1 MPLAEPMLGPERH
14 RAILNSLEESGSV
27 SNATL
32 TARLQ
37 ISAATLRRDLNVLA
51 DRSLLRRTHGGI
63 LRTDFSLRDD
73 PFEQKA
79 AIAATAKAK
88 LGRAAANLLPTEG
101 TVFIDGGT
109 TCLEVGRALLDRPK
123 LVIFTNSV
131 PLLSLGGAAKAKLNA
146 IGGELR
152 PVSMALT
159 GSFSQS
165 WLEHLHFDAAV
176 IGCSGIVEAR
186 GPATT
191 EFAEASVKVEAL
203 RRARV
208 RILVASADKW
218 LVPAAITFAPW
229 SSFTHVVTDRLL
241 GRVQKAILQSA
252 GVKTSDPAKR

>member
-1 MPLAEPMLGPERH
+1 MLGPERH
-14 RAILNSLEESGSV
+14 RAILNSLAESGSV

-32 TARLQ
+32 AARLRV
-37 ISAATLRRDLNVLA
+37 SAATLRRDLTVLA

-63 LRTDFSLRDD
+63 LRADYSLRDCS
-73 PFEQKA
+73 FEQKA
-79 AIAATAKAK
+79 AKASPIK
-88 LGRAAANLLPTEG
+88 ARLGLAAAGLLPTEG
-101 TVFIDGGT
+101 TIFIDAGT
-109 TCLEVGRALLDRPK
+109 TCLEVGLALIDRPN
-123 LVIFTNSV
+123 LIIFTNSV

-176 IGCSGIVEAR
+176 IGCSGIVDAR

-203 RRARV
+203 RRTRSS
-208 RILVASADKW
+208 ILVASADKW

-229 SSFTHVVTDRLL
+229 SSFTYVVTDRSL
-241 GRVQKAILQSA
+241 GRGQKAILQSE
-252 GVKTSDPAKR
+252 GVKISNPLEK

>member
-1 MPLAEPMLGPERH
+1 MLGPERH
-14 RAILNSLEESGSV
+14 RAILNSLAESGSV

-32 TARLQ
+32 AARLRV
-37 ISAATLRRDLNVLA
+37 SAATLRRDLSVLA

-63 LRTDFSLRDD
+63 LRADYSLRDD
-73 PFEQKA
+73 SFEQKA
-79 AIAATAKAK
+79 AKAATIKAK
-88 LGRAAANLLPTEG
+88 LGIAAAGLLPSEG
-101 TVFIDGGT
+101 TIFIDGGT

-123 LVIFTNSV
+123 LSIFTNSI
-131 PLLSLGGAAKAKLNA
+131 PLLSLGGAAKAKLSS

-176 IGCSGIVEAR
+176 IGCSGIVEAK

-229 SSFTHVVTDRLL
+229 SSFTYLVTDRVL
-241 GRVQKAILQSA
+241 GRVPKSILQSS
-252 GVKTSDPAKR
+252 GVKISNPAEK